1 MNSPPTTC
9 SACGLCC
16 TRIEDFSVTLGQS
29 AIVEHINLHI
39 HCGELT
45 ALIGPNGAGKTTLL
59 RAIIGELPHTGQVR
73 FIHAQ
78 NKGRHSAPRIGYVP
92 QRFEIDTTSPISVLD
107 LLAAAG
113 SRRPVWAGISGR
125 FRARALGQLALVET
139 QDLAEQKLGRL
150 SWGQIQRVLLALA
163 LDPLPDLL
171 LLDEPVSGVDRAGIG
186 LFYRMVSRL
195 RLRYD
200 LSIILVS
207 HDLNE
212 IAGLADR
219 MLFLNRSI
227 LCDGTPAEALAN
239 PIVRKTFGMDI
250 APDSIKPSADVTAR
264 RERGAAARDFHEKGG
279 G

>member
-1 MNSPPTTC
+1 MNDRQATC
-9 SACGLCC
+9 SACDLCC

-29 AIVEHINLHI
+29 PVVERINLHI

-59 RAIIGELPHTGQVR
+59 RAIIGELPHTGSVR
-73 FIHAQ
+73 FIHAR
-78 NKGRHSAPRIGYVP
+78 NEGRLSVPRIGYVP
-92 QRFEIDTTSPISVLD
+92 QRFDIDMTSPISVLD

-113 SRRPVWAGISGR
+113 SRRPVWTGVSRR
-125 FRARALGQLALVET
+125 FRAHALKQLAIVEA
-139 QDLAEQKLGRL
+139 QDLAELRLGCL
-150 SWGQIQRVLLALA
+150 SWGQMQRVLLALA

-207 HDLNE
+207 HDLAE
-212 IAGLADR
+212 IGGLADR

-227 LCDGTPAEALAN
+227 LCDGSPADVLAN
-239 PIVRKTFGMDI
+239 PLVRKSFGLDI
-250 APDSIKPSADVTAR
+250 VPGAIEPSSDIIAR
-264 RERGAAARDFHEKGG
+264 QGHGAAARASREQGG
-279 G
+279 A